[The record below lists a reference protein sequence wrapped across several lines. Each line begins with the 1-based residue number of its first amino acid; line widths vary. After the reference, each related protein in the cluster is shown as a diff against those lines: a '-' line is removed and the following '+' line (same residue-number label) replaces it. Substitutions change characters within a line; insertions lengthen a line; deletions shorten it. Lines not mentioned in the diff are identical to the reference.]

1 MTSNVAG
8 SHPPEL
14 LSGPCGCPRNHELPT
29 PKSKKICGRGQPV
42 GEKRRLQP
50 GDQRRANR
58 RNAASVRAHRGGW
71 ARWTAVRCGSA
82 HGRNWAPPAREG
94 GKNERI

>member
-29 PKSKKICGRGQPV
+29 PKSK
-42 GEKRRLQP
+42 E
-50 GDQRRANR
+50 
-58 RNAASVRAHRGGW
+58 SVR
-71 ARWTAVRCGSA
+71 
-82 HGRNWAPPAREG
+82 REKEG
-94 GKNERI
+94 EEERRRRKED